1 MFENRPTERR
11 LRKVASVTALLATA
25 VLALSACSGGGASQ
39 SAPSDDANATLLVWT
54 DATRQAG
61 FEAYQ
66 KANPNV
72 KMKVEIFDPGALL
85 TKIQLF
91 NRTGSGWPDVVFSQ
105 SPDDAAA
112 LSSDQYKYTAALD
125 TLIPEDV
132 QKGFGNANQGCTQ
145 GGKLVC
151 LKNDLAQDVLWY
163 NKPLMENFGYKLPAT
178 WDEYQALGKKVAAE
192 HPGYIIGAAGDTNV
206 WFDYLWS
213 SGCPLQ
219 TVVNDSEVKVNTKD
233 AKCTRVADMLDPL
246 LENGS
251 VARFSPFDPSIAA
264 LGKNQKILM
273 MPGASWFGDFVFKPA
288 ASFGTPDG
296 VIAAAPIPAWSGEST
311 NYSGAQGGGVY
322 MVSSHSKNTAG
333 AVNIAQW
340 MATSS
345 DYQTTAPTYPAYGPA
360 ATAWG
365 ERLAS
370 DKFYAENPF
379 PVLRT
384 AADKI
389 NPAANPTR
397 YSIVAPIT
405 ATTVAAIKSGKSI
418 ASALEDLQTQLSG
431 LAQSTGYKV
440 TQ

>member
-1 MFENRPTERR
+1 MFENQPTTGRA
-11 LRKVASVTALLATA
+11 RKGASIAALLATA

-39 SAPSDDANATLLVWT
+39 AAPSDDPNATLLVWT
-54 DATRQAG
+54 DSTRQAG
-61 FEAYQ
+61 FEAFQ

-72 KMKVEIFDPGALL
+72 KMKIETVDGSALL

-105 SPDDAAA
+105 NPDDATS
-112 LSSDQYKYTAALD
+112 LSSSQYNYMASLD
-125 TLIPEDV
+125 SLVSQDV

-145 GGKLVC
+145 GGKLMC

-163 NKPLMENFGYKLPAT
+163 NKPLMEKFGYKLPTT

-206 WFDYLWS
+206 YYDYFWS

-219 TVVNDSEVKVNTKD
+219 TVVSDTEVKINTKD
-233 AKCTRVADMLDPL
+233 PKCTRVADMLDPL
-246 LENGS
+246 LANGS
-251 VARFSPFDPSIAA
+251 VAKASPFDPSVAA
-264 LGKNQKILM
+264 LGKDQKVLM

-288 ASFGTPDG
+288 ASFGSPEG
-296 VIAAAPIPAWSGEST
+296 VIAAAPIPAWSGEPT
-311 NYSGAQGGGVY
+311 NYSGAQGGGIY

-333 AVNIAQW
+333 AVKIALW
-340 MATSS
+340 MATSN

-360 ATAWG
+360 ATAWAA
-365 ERLAS
+365 RLAS

-379 PVLRT
+379 PVLQ
-384 AADKI
+384 AAAGKI
-389 NPAANPTR
+389 NPAESPTR
-397 YSIVAPIT
+397 YGMAPALS
-405 ATTVAAIKSGKSI
+405 ATVTAAIKSGKTI
-418 ASALEDLQTQLSG
+418 ASSLEDLQTQLAG
-431 LAQSTGYKV
+431 VAQTTGYAV